1 MEGMKSWLLATI
13 GGLSVAVPYAL
24 SFFRYYTQVLGYY
37 PGCVYV
43 SSALVVLSLLVSF
56 GLTCVATSVIVEKKS
71 GAKLN

>member
-24 SFFRYYTQVLGYY
+24 SFFRYYTEVLGYY
-37 PGCVYV
+37 PSCVYV
-43 SSALVVLSLLVSF
+43 SSALVVLSFLVGF

-71 GAKLN
+71 DAKLN